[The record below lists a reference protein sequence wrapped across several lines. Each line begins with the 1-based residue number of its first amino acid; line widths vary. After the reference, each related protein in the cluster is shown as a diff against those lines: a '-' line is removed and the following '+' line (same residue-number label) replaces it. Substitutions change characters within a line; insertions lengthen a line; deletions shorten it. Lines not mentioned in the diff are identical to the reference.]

1 MTHSAPA
8 SPRELLVLG
17 IETSC
22 DETAAALVVRTP
34 DGRGRILSNVVRSQ
48 LEQHRAYGGVVPEI
62 AARAHLEILDK
73 LIAQA
78 LDETSLTL
86 SSVDAVAATAGPGLI
101 GGLLVGLVT
110 AKAIAL
116 ARGLPFVAV
125 NHLEAHAMT
134 PGLTDGL
141 KPPYLLLLVSGGHTQ
156 LLAVGGIDDYIR
168 LGTTLDDALGE
179 AFDKTA
185 KLLGLG
191 YPGGP
196 EVERQAMAGDPTRF
210 ALPRPMVGRP
220 DANFSFAGL
229 KTAVRQQVLQLGK
242 PTPPDIADICASFQR
257 AVVFSVQDRIKFA
270 MRLYAERMGQ
280 DAKRVLVVSGG
291 VAANSELRRSLADMT
306 AAQGYRLV
314 VPPMHLC
321 TDNAAMIAWT
331 GAERLALGRT
341 DAWDA
346 PARPRWPLDQVTA
359 PLVGS
364 GKLGAK
370 V

>member
-1 MTHSAPA
+1 MTKSAPV

-22 DETAAALVVRTP
+22 DETAAALVVRSP
-34 DGRGRILSNVVRSQ
+34 DGRGRILSNVVRTQ

-86 SSVDAVAATAGPGLI
+86 SSIDAIAATAGPGLI

-110 AKAIAL
+110 GKAIAL
-116 ARGLPFVAV
+116 ARELPFVAV

-156 LLAVGGIDDYIR
+156 LLGVGGIDNYIR

-185 KLLGLG
+185 KLLGLS

-196 EVERQAMAGDPTRF
+196 EVERAAKSGDPARF

-229 KTAVRQQVLQLGK
+229 KTAVRQQVIKLGT
-242 PTPPDIADICASFQR
+242 PTATDIADLCASFQQ
-257 AVVFSVQDRIKFA
+257 AVVLSVEDRIKVA
-270 MRLYAERMGQ
+270 MRMYTDRMGA
-280 DAKRVLVVSGG
+280 DARRVLVVSGG
-291 VAANSELRRSLADMT
+291 VAANTELRRSLTDMT
-306 AAQGYRLV
+306 AAHGFRLV
-314 VPPMHLC
+314 VPPIHLC

-331 GAERLALGRT
+331 GAERLALGKS
-341 DAWDA
+341 DGWEA
-346 PARPRWPLDQVTA
+346 PARPRWPLDRVTA
-359 PLVGS
+359 TLVGS
-364 GKLGAK
+364 GRLGGKA
-370 V
+370 

>member
-1 MTHSAPA
+1 MTKSAPT

-22 DETAAALVVRTP
+22 DETAAALVVRSP
-34 DGRGRILSNVVRSQ
+34 DGRGRVLSNVVRTQ

-73 LIAQA
+73 LITQA
-78 LDETSLTL
+78 LEETSLTL
-86 SSVDAVAATAGPGLI
+86 SSVDAIAATAGPGLI

-110 AKAIAL
+110 GKAIAL

-156 LLAVGGIDDYIR
+156 LLAVRGIDDYIR

-196 EVERQAMAGDPTRF
+196 EVERQAKTGDPARF
-210 ALPRPMVGRP
+210 ALPRPMLGRP

-242 PTPPDIADICASFQR
+242 PSPADVADLCASFQR
-257 AVVFSVQDRIKFA
+257 AVVLSVEDRIKVA
-270 MRLYAERMGQ
+270 MRLYAECMGP

-291 VAANSELRRSLADMT
+291 VAANTELRRSLTDMT
-306 AAQGYRLV
+306 AAQGFRLV
-314 VPPMHLC
+314 VPPIHLC

-331 GAERLALGRT
+331 GAERLALGKA
-341 DAWDA
+341 DSWDA
-346 PARPRWPLDQVTA
+346 PARPRWPLDQTTP

-364 GKLGAK
+364 GRLGAK
-370 V
+370 A